1 MTQADNKQTKTASTA
16 ATTKPKKNWHNK
28 AKMSAMPLHRL
39 VFAQITLGLLSGWY
53 YFICLLYPIL
63 LILAFYGSWV
73 AGTIFATLVA
83 LAYIPM
89 KFKHWD
95 GFMYSFLFDCW
106 REYFDYSYD
115 NTNIKGKIVNSKR
128 YIFFVFPHGIFPMGQ
143 VISAS
148 LIREIT
154 PGKMVC
160 GTGAD
165 VIFSFPI
172 MRHIMAWV
180 GTRPAKRDHM
190 QRIFEEGH
198 FCAVIPGGIAEM
210 YVTSTAE
217 ETIYLKKRQ
226 GTVKLAIQQ
235 GANIV
240 PVFFFGNTKIFDTP
254 STSSSESFFSRISRK
269 IRASIIFFYGYW
281 YLPIPYRHPIRM
293 VFGDIIEVK
302 QNANPTEEEINDTL
316 QRVIANVE
324 KLYKEKKPEW
334 EERPLVIL

>member
-1 MTQADNKQTKTASTA
+1 MTSAESTPKA
-16 ATTKPKKNWHNK
+16 ANTGKPKKNWQIK
-28 AKMSAMPLHRL
+28 AKMPPMPFHRRI
-39 VFAQITLGLLSGWY
+39 FAQITLALLSGWY
-53 YFICLLYPIL
+53 YFIFLLYPIL
-63 LILAFYGSWV
+63 IFFAVIYRSWI
-73 AGTIFATLVA
+73 AGTILASFIA
-83 LAYIPM
+83 LSYIPM
-89 KFKHWD
+89 KFQHWD
-95 GFMYSFLFDCW
+95 GFMYSFLFDTW
-106 REYFDYSYD
+106 REYFDYSFD
-115 NTNIKGKIVNSKR
+115 NTSIKGKIDNSKR
-128 YIFFVFPHGIFPMGQ
+128 YIFFEFPHGIFPMGQ
-143 VISAS
+143 MISAS

-172 MRHIMAWV
+172 MRHVMAWV

-254 STSSSESFFSRISRK
+254 STSSSESFFSRLSRK

-281 YLPIPYRHPIRM
+281 YLPVPYRHPIRM
-293 VFGDIIEVK
+293 VFGDIVEVK
-302 QNANPTEEEINDTL
+302 QNANPTEDEINETL
-316 QRVIANVE
+316 GRVVSSVE
-324 KLYKEKKPEW
+324 KLYKEKKPDW